1 MRLRKTRPSYSEPR
15 KAVEALKNHLSS
27 GPVLAIYSP
36 HVETELHCDASV
48 SGFDRIVLQKQS
60 DGMWRPVSF
69 SNQRTTPAESKYHSF
84 ELECLAVIY
93 AIKRFH
99 VYLAGQ
105 KFKEHNGILLANAT
119 RGDFEKCV
127 ELATEGF
134 RIWTEKSIDSKICI
148 LSKLTS
154 ILQTNEP
161 LLANEISHWIKLA
174 YYYKNHVN
182 CHQNDKFEVTK
193 IRIPKGVI
201 FLEQKDAVT
210 LFRELTQCLITGNA
224 VIVICNPDVCTLVKY
239 CDIFSTATIPSG
251 VINLISSKIIAYM
264 NYEKIL
270 EKSKPNS
277 IYEQLTTT
285 KHIVLCLK

>member
-1 MRLRKTRPSYSEPR
+1 MNFCAGILISYTKLCKFKYKLLSQVEYMSEKSNNTWILNP
-15 KAVEALKNHLSS
+15 KL
-27 GPVLAIYSP
+27 GTIYN
-36 HVETELHCDASV
+36 LFY
-48 SGFDRIVLQKQS
+48 G
-60 DGMWRPVSF
+60 GMWQKPIDD
-69 SNQRTTPAESKYHSF
+69 
-84 ELECLAVIY
+84 IY
-93 AIKRFH
+93 W
-99 VYLAGQ
+99 
-105 KFKEHNGILLANAT
+105 EHNGILLANAT

-201 FLEQKDAVT
+201 FLEKKDAVT

-251 VINLISSKIIAYM
+251 VINLISS
-264 NYEKIL
+264 
-270 EKSKPNS
+270 
-277 IYEQLTTT
+277 
-285 KHIVLCLK
+285 